1 MFFFRQK
8 KVLPQN
14 KFFRFNNFSF
24 LLIQRIFSFF
34 AFSLKK
40 FSCVAGLQSFGSHYM
55 PVSDNLVMVSF
66 LDNGRLPALSLC

>member
-1 MFFFRQK
+1 MFFRQN

-24 LLIQRIFSFF
+24 FAHSKDSFIF

-66 LDNGRLPALSLC
+66 SDNGPLPAPSLC